1 TIAGYGFYWFLLSTS
16 EEAPAWHKEWLGR
29 EEAPVLVLPGG
40 WSTFAR
46 AKESLQHGSLAR
58 KALDRLET
66 ELIPQFMAAQRW
78 YAGKDATN
86 PDRTTSAAE
95 AASAGEGKAGARAQL
110 LGQAEWTIAP
120 GNSALLALFEV

>member
-1 TIAGYGFYWFLLSTS
+1 
-16 EEAPAWHKEWLGR
+16 
-29 EEAPVLVLPGG
+29 

-46 AKESLQHGSLAR
+46 ATGTPQQGTLAR
-58 KALDRLET
+58 KALDRLEN

-120 GNSALLALFEV
+120 GNSALLALFEVDDSRYFVPLSLIWEDSGRDSSRMPG